1 MSTTIDKVVHLSPER
16 AERLAR
22 LAQDRRTTED
32 ALVERA
38 LNLLFDLA
46 DEGSAEEER
55 RVWRTLGIKSV
66 ERVWDNEADAAY
78 DNWRELYGI
87 AEG

>member
-16 AERLAR
+16 AARLAR

-38 LNLLFDLA
+38 LDLLFDLTG
-46 DEGSAEEER
+46 EGSAEEER
-55 RVWRTLGIKSV
+55 RVWRTLGMKSL
-66 ERVWDNEADAAY
+66 ERVWDNDADAVY
-78 DNWRELYGI
+78 DH
-87 AEG
+87 